1 MRIAMLGAGAMGSVI
16 GGHLALTDNDVVLIN
31 IDPEFVEAVNK
42 SGLILETGNAEHI
55 VKVLAVTETQH
66 LEPFDLVI
74 VLVKSFHTQAAIE
87 SAINLVGE
95 NTMVMSL
102 QNGLGQESLLSEVV
116 GREHVIAGKTY
127 VGGMMLTPGKVKAG
141 VADKETIIGEIDG
154 QLTPRIKE
162 VERIFNDAGLK
173 TVATDNIM
181 GAMWDKL
188 LINVAAGA
196 LSAITGL
203 NFGNLYDIPSIKQTG
218 VEAVAE
224 AMRVASALGVTLSLA
239 DPEEAW
245 VKASAGLPFDFK
257 PSVLQSIE
265 NGMTTEIDF
274 INGFVVSQGKAVG
287 IPTPV
292 NATLVAC
299 LKGVER
305 GLNPKKA

>member
-1 MRIAMLGAGAMGSVI
+1 MGSVI

-274 INGFVVSQGKAVG
+274 INGFVVGQGKAVG

>member
-1 MRIAMLGAGAMGSVI
+1 MGSVI

>member
-1 MRIAMLGAGAMGSVI
+1 MLGAGAMGSVI

-141 VADKETIIGEIDG
+141 VAGKETIIGEIDG

>member
-141 VADKETIIGEIDG
+141 VAGKETIIGEIDG